1 MIKKYLFTL
10 AIILTSCA
18 TNEKPVP
25 QGVLVETRAFSQPV
39 VEDSGGEEQNL
50 QQLLIEVDSDYQPFF
65 RLVED
70 VTSLEAPDAEFV
82 KNAKTITTKISPEKV
97 ATFVENIEG
106 RLDRYGDVSRDGNK
120 IVIRPRKLPEYNYT
134 LLQFLDKP
142 TAEDFSKVLSLCR
155 RNKWRIISE
164 WELDKGAA
172 IAIWSKNK
180 IATVAK
186 SIQKPL
192 STWSIET
199 QQHKIILLAKGT
211 TIFFKIDNG
220 NLWREIKLSLSTRF
234 QDMDIDYRE
243 RNNTMNV
250 LSQNWQGSITKL
262 IKKILKEDEL
272 LHTIQL
278 SLDKNTKTITI
289 TKK

>member
-1 MIKKYLFTL
+1 MRKYLFLL

-18 TNEKPVP
+18 TNQKPVP

-39 VEDSGGEEQNL
+39 VEDSAEEQNL

-70 VTSLEAPDAEFV
+70 VISLEAPGVELV

-97 ATFVENIEG
+97 TLFAENIES
-106 RLDRYGDVSRDGNK
+106 RLDRYGDVNSDGNK
-120 IVIRPRKLPEYNYT
+120 IVIRPRKLPKHNYT
-134 LLQFLDKP
+134 LLQFLNKP
-142 TAEDFSKVLSLCR
+142 TAEDFTKVLSLCR

-164 WELDKGAA
+164 WELDQGAA

-180 IATVAK
+180 IATIAK
-186 SIQKPL
+186 SIEKPL
-192 STWSIET
+192 STWSVET
-199 QQHKIILLAKGT
+199 QKHKVILLAKGT
-211 TIFFKIDNG
+211 AILFKIDDS
-220 NLWREIKLSLSTRF
+220 NLWREIKLSLTTRF
-234 QDMDIDYRE
+234 KDMDIDYRE
-243 RNNTMNV
+243 RDNIMNV

-262 IKKILKEDEL
+262 IKQILKEDEL
-272 LHTIQL
+272 LRTIQL